1 MGRFRTFVLAS
12 VALLCGTPGLAE
24 VHEVRDDGF
33 ITRDTVTV
41 KATALETWLALTKP
55 GDWWG
60 DEHTWS
66 GDAGNMT
73 LTPQGGGCF
82 CETIPGSD
90 GADGFQLSGSVMHG
104 TVVQATPLKLLRL
117 IGSLGPLQSE
127 PVTGILTFALKE
139 VDGGT
144 QVQMEYHVGGTMRFK
159 AAEMAPLV
167 DKVLSQQLG
176 FLRDHLGPLGD
187 GPTEPGEEPAL
198 MADEPSVEE
207 QIDALGE
214 EH

>member
-1 MGRFRTFVLAS
+1 MGRFRTFALAL
-12 VALLCGTPGLAE
+12 VALLCGTPTLAE
-24 VHEVRDDGF
+24 VHELRDDGF

-41 KATALETWLALTKP
+41 KATPLETWLALTKP

-66 GDAGNMT
+66 GDAGNMR

-127 PVTGILTFALKE
+127 PVIGILTFALKE

-159 AAEMAPLV
+159 PAEMAPLV

-176 FLRDHLGPLGD
+176 FLRDHLGPLD
-187 GPTEPGEEPAL
+187 GVAPEPEQEPAPEVE
-198 MADEPSVEE
+198 DPSIEE
-207 QIDALGE
+207 QIDALDE
-214 EH
+214 E